1 MREGIPMA
9 PELLIISIM
18 RYTLLSGVVFL
29 LAADFATAQE
39 HRSATRAS
47 SAAVVHEMNLA
58 RQNPQ
63 LYASYLQEL
72 RASFNGTAMVL
83 PGGTRIRTKE
93 GTGAI
98 DEAIHFLHSAQPMS
112 PLTFS
117 SGMSRAAADHCAEQA
132 GGEFGHGGVGG
143 SNPAARIGRY
153 GAWTLGWGENISYG
167 KSTARDVVIA
177 LIVDDGLPARK
188 HRKNI
193 FSPKFNYAGAAF
205 GGHARYG
212 AVCSIEFAGGYA
224 ENNQP
229 TSETLIARNF

>member
-1 MREGIPMA
+1 MA

-18 RYTLLSGVVFL
+18 RSAFLSGLIFL
-29 LAADFATAQE
+29 LAVTFVTADE
-39 HRSATRAS
+39 HNSGGRAS

-63 LYASYLQEL
+63 LYAGYLQEL
-72 RASFNGTAMVL
+72 RASFDGSAMVL

-93 GTGAI
+93 GTDAL
-98 DEAIHFLHSAQPMS
+98 DEAICFLRSAQPMS
-112 PLTFS
+112 PFTFS

-132 GGEFGHGGVGG
+132 KGAFGHGGSGG
-143 SNPAARIGRY
+143 SNPAARIRRY
-153 GAWTLGWGENISYG
+153 GVWTLGWGENIAYG
-167 KSTARDVVIA
+167 KSTARDVVLA
-177 LIVDDGLPARK
+177 LIVDDGLRERK

-224 ENNQP
+224 ENNDSSP
-229 TSETLIARNF
+229 ETLIARNF